1 MEVRLSGTGE
11 DCSGIALSDFDE
23 YKIPAPP
30 QGFFEDS
37 EKNQVVFNFTDSEEA
52 VKYAIHL
59 DDVYD
64 RMGESKNYECSRKK
78 IREIIKAINEQADFK
93 SITFD

>member
-1 MEVRLSGTGE
+1 MEIFLSRAGK
-11 DCSGIALSDFDE
+11 DCSGISKSDFDE

-30 QGFFEDS
+30 QGIYDDA
-37 EKNQVVFNFTDSEEA
+37 EKGLAVLNFTDSEEA

-64 RMGESKNYECSRKK
+64 RMETSEKYECSRKK
-78 IREIIKAINEQADFK
+78 IREIISAVNDQADFK
-93 SITFD
+93 SINFD